1 MMIIQDEH
9 ILKAEST
16 MIGDNNSI
24 IKEDEINDLSITKTN
39 NETIIKRNDDL
50 YKSPNK
56 RKQIKPN
63 RLTNDDEAIPTDLT
77 NGQSSLSPLPPSSV
91 PSDDPEQYSPS
102 RQQEAYCNLCE
113 RSFCNKYFLK
123 THFAKKHGGISLI
136 SPTSLPLELNNNQ
149 MSSPSPPTSLS
160 NEQPLPLIVN
170 QKISEDYCEICQK
183 RFCNKYYLRKHKGEC
198 HGVYTDYIKSLQKSA
213 NESPVK
219 NNTSRPMQI
228 PSNNSNMLLINP
240 FYLPQTTDIKPMF
253 CGKNNNGIASS
264 SSSPTTPTLSNLF
277 PTVDATKISPQRTIR
292 RCNLCQQEFRN
303 KALLR
308 IHMTTMHSNETNKK
322 NLINKQNI
330 KQSPT
335 PTLPM
340 SPSSNLGF
348 LQPYVDTTSSLA
360 HKLVAGQ
367 ASQAS
372 YGILHDSYFCAKM
385 ADRVVCEICNKQV
398 CNKYFLKT
406 HKAKVHGIVN
416 GTNTTTN
423 GNTDNLPPTMV
434 STNNLQSRISTDE
447 IKSPTME
454 NQQDEQIDNDNEQP
468 SSESTENNELPIEQT
483 DTYCSICK
491 KDFSTK
497 YLYFFHM
504 QTTHNDTSDS
514 TYKTLIQFM
523 KAATSMNMNENSLQ
537 NPFLSLAKTLENHS
551 VNNHEQQQSE
561 DESDGNVEQLKR
573 KRSSSQTS
581 NDPNKRMN
589 SLSETNGGL
598 QPFLLE
604 SEDPKF
610 AHTFVP
616 CMVYLPVIR
625 RVTKQVKINLRLKPV
640 LADVPS

>member
-1 MMIIQDEH
+1 
-9 ILKAEST
+9 

-50 YKSPNK
+50 YKSSNK

-63 RLTNDDEAIPTDLT
+63 RLTNDDEGIPTDLT
-77 NGQSSLSPLPPSSV
+77 NGQSS
-91 PSDDPEQYSPS
+91 PSDDLDQYSPTK
-102 RQQEAYCNLCE
+102 QQEAYCNLCE

-123 THFAKKHGGISLI
+123 THFVKKHGGLNLM
-136 SPTSLPLELNNNQ
+136 SPLSIESNNNNNNNNNQ
-149 MSSPSPPTSLS
+149 ILSPSTPPNLS

-170 QKISEDYCEICQK
+170 QKLSEDYCEICQK

-219 NNTSRPMQI
+219 NNNTSRPMQV
-228 PSNNSNMLLINP
+228 PSNNSNMLLINS
-240 FYLPQTTDIKPMF
+240 FYLPTPPTTTDIKSIFPTTTTTTTTT
-253 CGKNNNGIASS
+253 SS
-264 SSSPTTPTLSNLF
+264 SSSPPPPPPLNNF
-277 PTVDATKISPQRTIR
+277 PKVDTTKISSQRTIR
-292 RCNLCQQEFRN
+292 RCNVCQQEFRN

-308 IHMTTMHSNETNKK
+308 MHMNTFHPNETNKK
-322 NLINKQNI
+322 NLNNNNNTTTTNNNKQNI
-330 KQSPT
+330 KQSSI
-335 PTLPM
+335 PTLSLP
-340 SPSSNLGF
+340 PSNNLGF

-367 ASQAS
+367 ASQTS

-385 ADRVVCEICNKQV
+385 ADRVICEICNKQV

-406 HKAKVHGIVN
+406 HKAKVHGIIN
-416 GTNTTTN
+416 GTNNISN
-423 GNTDNLPPTMV
+423 GNTDNTPPTMV
-434 STNNLQSRISTDE
+434 PTNNLQQTLSTDI
-447 IKSPTME
+447 IKSPTTE
-454 NQQDEQIDNDNEQP
+454 NHQDEQIENDTEHASPDSNEI
-468 SSESTENNELPIEQT
+468 NELNIENT

-504 QTTHNDTSDS
+504 QTIHNDTSDP

-523 KAATSMNMNENSLQ
+523 KAATSMNENSVQ
-537 NPFLSLAKTLENHS
+537 NPFLSLATTLGNQTI
-551 VNNHEQQQSE
+551 NNIEQQESE
-561 DESDGNVEQLKR
+561 DESDGNIEQLKR
-573 KRSSSQTS
+573 KRSLSQSSIDS
-581 NDPNKRMN
+581 NKRIN
-589 SLSETNGGL
+589 SSTEINGGL

-625 RVTKQVKINLRLKPV
+625 RVTKQVKLNLRLKPV
-640 LADVPS
+640 LADIS

>member
-1 MMIIQDEH
+1 
-9 ILKAEST
+9 

-50 YKSPNK
+50 YKSSNK

-63 RLTNDDEAIPTDLT
+63 RLTNDDEGIPTDLT
-77 NGQSSLSPLPPSSV
+77 NGQSS
-91 PSDDPEQYSPS
+91 PSDDLDQYSPTK
-102 RQQEAYCNLCE
+102 QQEAYCNLCE

-123 THFAKKHGGISLI
+123 THFVKKHGGLNLM
-136 SPTSLPLELNNNQ
+136 SPLSIESNNNNNNNNNQ
-149 MSSPSPPTSLS
+149 ILSPSTPPNLS

-170 QKISEDYCEICQK
+170 QKLSEDYCEICQK

-219 NNTSRPMQI
+219 NNNTSRPMQV
-228 PSNNSNMLLINP
+228 PSNNSNMLLINS
-240 FYLPQTTDIKPMF
+240 FYLPTPPTTTDIKSIFPTTTTTTTTT
-253 CGKNNNGIASS
+253 SS
-264 SSSPTTPTLSNLF
+264 SSSPPPPPPLNNF
-277 PTVDATKISPQRTIR
+277 PKVDTTKISSQRTIR
-292 RCNLCQQEFRN
+292 RCNVCQQEFRN

-308 IHMTTMHSNETNKK
+308 MHMNTFHPNETNKK
-322 NLINKQNI
+322 NLNNNNNTTTTNNNKQNI
-330 KQSPT
+330 KQSSI
-335 PTLPM
+335 PTLSLP
-340 SPSSNLGF
+340 PSNNLGF
-348 LQPYVDTTSSLA
+348 LQPYVDTTSPLA

-367 ASQAS
+367 ASQTS

-406 HKAKVHGIVN
+406 HKAKVHGIIN
-416 GTNTTTN
+416 GTNNISN
-423 GNTDNLPPTMV
+423 GNTDNTPPTMV
-434 STNNLQSRISTDE
+434 PTNNLQQTLSTDI
-447 IKSPTME
+447 IKSPTTE
-454 NQQDEQIDNDNEQP
+454 NHQDEQIENDTEHASPESNEI
-468 SSESTENNELPIEQT
+468 NELNIENT

-504 QTTHNDTSDS
+504 QTIHNDTSDP

-523 KAATSMNMNENSLQ
+523 KAATSMNENSVQ
-537 NPFLSLAKTLENHS
+537 NPFLSLATTLGNQTI
-551 VNNHEQQQSE
+551 NNIEQQESE
-561 DESDGNVEQLKR
+561 DESDGNIEQLKR
-573 KRSSSQTS
+573 KRSLSQSSIDS
-581 NDPNKRMN
+581 NKRIN
-589 SLSETNGGL
+589 SSTEINGGL

-625 RVTKQVKINLRLKPV
+625 RVTKQVKLNLRLKPV
-640 LADVPS
+640 LADIS

>member
-1 MMIIQDEH
+1 
-9 ILKAEST
+9 

-50 YKSPNK
+50 YKSSNK

-63 RLTNDDEAIPTDLT
+63 RLTNDDEGIPTDLT
-77 NGQSSLSPLPPSSV
+77 NGQSS
-91 PSDDPEQYSPS
+91 PSDDLEQYSPTK
-102 RQQEAYCNLCE
+102 QQEAYCNLCE

-123 THFAKKHGGISLI
+123 THFVKKHGGLNLM
-136 SPTSLPLELNNNQ
+136 SPLSIESNNNNNNNNQ
-149 MSSPSPPTSLS
+149 ILSPSTPPNLS

-170 QKISEDYCEICQK
+170 QKLSEDYCEICQK

-219 NNTSRPMQI
+219 NNNTSRPMQV
-228 PSNNSNMLLINP
+228 PSNNSNMLLINS
-240 FYLPQTTDIKPMF
+240 FYLPTPPTTTDIKSIFPTTTTTTTTTT
-253 CGKNNNGIASS
+253 SS
-264 SSSPTTPTLSNLF
+264 SSSPPPPPPPPLNNF
-277 PTVDATKISPQRTIR
+277 PKVDTTKISSQRTIR
-292 RCNLCQQEFRN
+292 RCNVCQQEFRN

-308 IHMTTMHSNETNKK
+308 MHMNTFHPNETNKK
-322 NLINKQNI
+322 NLNNNNNNTTTTNNNKQNI
-330 KQSPT
+330 KQSSI
-335 PTLPM
+335 PTLSLP
-340 SPSSNLGF
+340 PSNNLGF

-367 ASQAS
+367 ASQTS

-385 ADRVVCEICNKQV
+385 ADRVICEICNKQV

-406 HKAKVHGIVN
+406 HKAKVHGIIN
-416 GTNTTTN
+416 GTNNISN
-423 GNTDNLPPTMV
+423 GNTDNTPPTMV
-434 STNNLQSRISTDE
+434 PTNNLQQTLSTDI
-447 IKSPTME
+447 IKSPTTE
-454 NQQDEQIDNDNEQP
+454 NHQDEQIENDTEHASPESNEI
-468 SSESTENNELPIEQT
+468 NELNIENT

-504 QTTHNDTSDS
+504 QTIHNDTSDP

-523 KAATSMNMNENSLQ
+523 KAATSMNENSVQ
-537 NPFLSLAKTLENHS
+537 NPFLSLATTLGNQTI
-551 VNNHEQQQSE
+551 NNIEQQESE
-561 DESDGNVEQLKR
+561 DESDGNIEQLKR
-573 KRSSSQTS
+573 KRSLSQSSIDS
-581 NDPNKRMN
+581 NKRIN
-589 SLSETNGGL
+589 SSTEINGGL

-625 RVTKQVKINLRLKPV
+625 RVTKQVKLNLRLKPV
-640 LADVPS
+640 LADIS